1 MREFARLLATL
12 LSLYSF
18 LVVIRIVLSWL
29 SPMRRVQGQGGVS
42 GLLQRVVDPYLN
54 FFRGIK
60 FLRRGPLDFTPLA
73 ALLVINVVER
83 ILQTY
88 AFTGTFSFGYALATI
103 VQSLWWSVLSLVIA
117 IFGIGVIIRLYLS
130 YKPRPNAIHQ
140 IASLDS
146 WLRRP
151 IDFIHSKLLGGR
163 EISER
168 NLLWITLAATVVL
181 YILLSLLIN
190 LLIGVL
196 VKLPF

>member
-1 MREFARLLATL
+1 
-12 LSLYSF
+12 LSLAGSP
-18 LVVIRIVLSWL
+18 LSAEIKV
-29 SPMRRVQGQGGVS
+29 RGGYRVYCS
-42 GLLQRVVDPYLN
+42 GVVDPYLN

-60 FLRRGPLDFTPLA
+60 FLRRGPLDFTPLV
-73 ALLVINVVER
+73 ALLVINIVER

-103 VQSLWWSVLSLVIA
+103 VQSLWWSVLSLVVA
-117 IFGIGVIIRLYLS
+117 IFGIGVIVRLYLS

-140 IASLDS
+140 IASLDN

-151 IDFIHSKLLGGR
+151 IDFIHAKLLGGR

-168 NLLWITLAATVVL
+168 NLLWITLAVTVVL
-181 YILLSLLIN
+181 YILLSVLIN

-196 VKLPF
+196 IKLPF